1 MQICGC
7 DGLPNLSQVGMHIR
21 SVLTHPCMAFVVV
34 VVSCLCS
41 RTFYPLNNFPMYSD
55 PGPEPSEFVV
65 VSDALDAPVDIQ
77 SLTGET
83 SAKVK
88 KKYIS
93 ERNKLATAAGIEKA
107 DEATPEICA
116 EAWQKVAQSLVPLAE
131 RRKKSLPDS
140 LKLKI
145 GEIYQEDGAFREE
158 YRQIGIAAL
167 TKKEAAPQP

>member
-1 MQICGC
+1 MRF
-7 DGLPNLSQVGMHIR
+7 R
-21 SVLTHPCMAFVVV
+21 SVLTHPCIAFLVV

-41 RTFYPLNNFPMYSD
+41 RTFYPLNNFPMYAD

-65 VSDALDAPVDIQ
+65 VSDALDGPIDIQ

-93 ERNKLATAAGIEKA
+93 ERNKMATAAGIEKA

-116 EAWQKVAQSLVPLAE
+116 KAWQRVAQSLLPLAE
-131 RRKKSLPDS
+131 RRRKSLPQS

-145 GEIYQEDGAFREE
+145 GEIYQENGTFREE
-158 YRQIGIAAL
+158 YREIGTAILA
-167 TKKEAAPQP
+167 KKEAFLPP

>member
-1 MQICGC
+1 MRF
-7 DGLPNLSQVGMHIR
+7 R
-21 SVLTHPCMAFVVV
+21 SALTHPWMAFAVVV
-34 VVSCLCS
+34 VACLFS
-41 RTFYPLNNFPMYSD
+41 RTFYPLNNFPMYAD

-93 ERNKLATAAGIEKA
+93 ERNKMATAAEIEKA

-116 EAWQKVAQSLVPLAE
+116 KAWQKVAQSLVPLAE
-131 RRKKSLPDS
+131 RRRKSLPDS

-145 GEIYQEDGAFREE
+145 GEIYQEDAAFREE
-158 YRQIGIAAL
+158 YREIGIATL
-167 TKKEAAPQP
+167 SKKGGAAQP